1 MKKEDPMTDEKMI
14 DSFVIYRRFDR
25 PGKFIAHAL
34 GTNQTGI
41 GLDMEEA
48 IYELVKAFRTVME
61 ESGSIEIRLAPS
73 NVFSVFWKA
82 RRVPNIVM
90 RRAMRRTPDMP
101 LTGKGIKLECPYRGE
116 ISVSDL
122 QE

>member
-1 MKKEDPMTDEKMI
+1 MKQGPLAEDKVI
-14 DSFVIYRRFDR
+14 DSFVIYRRSDQ
-25 PGKFIAHAL
+25 PGRFIAHAL

-41 GLDMEEA
+41 GLDTEEA
-48 IYELVKAFRTVME
+48 IYELVKAFRKVLA
-61 ESGSIEIRLAPS
+61 ESGSIEIQLAPA

-116 ISVSDL
+116 ISVTDL

>member
-1 MKKEDPMTDEKMI
+1 MVDDKVI
-14 DSFVIYRRFDR
+14 DSFVIYRRFDK

-48 IYELVKAFRTVME
+48 IYELVKALRTVME
-61 ESGSIEIRLAPS
+61 ESGSIEIQLAPS

-82 RRVPNIVM
+82 HRVPNIVM

-116 ISVSDL
+116 ISVADL
-122 QE
+122 QIVD

>member
-1 MKKEDPMTDEKMI
+1 MKKEDPLANDKVL
-14 DSFVIYRRFDR
+14 DSFVIYRRSDQ

-41 GLDMEEA
+41 GLDTEEA
-48 IYELVKAFRTVME
+48 IYELVKAFRAAME
-61 ESGSIEIRLAPS
+61 ESGSIEIRLAPA
-73 NVFSVFWKA
+73 NVFAVFWKA

-90 RRAMRRTPDMP
+90 CRAMRRTPDMS
-101 LTGKGIKLECPYRGE
+101 LTGRGIKLECPYRGE
-116 ISVSDL
+116 ISMSDI

>member
-1 MKKEDPMTDEKMI
+1 MKQGPLEDDKVI
-14 DSFVIYRRFDR
+14 DSFVIYRRSDQ
-25 PGKFIAHAL
+25 PGRFIAHAL

-41 GLDMEEA
+41 GLDTEEA
-48 IYELVKAFRTVME
+48 KYELGKAIRKVLA
-61 ESGSIEIRLAPS
+61 ESGSIEIQLAPA
-73 NVFSVFWKA
+73 NVFTVFWKA

-116 ISVSDL
+116 ISVVDL

>member
-1 MKKEDPMTDEKMI
+1 MTDEQVI
-14 DSFVIYRRFDR
+14 DSFIIYRRSDK

-34 GTNQTGI
+34 GTNRTGT
-41 GLDMEEA
+41 GLDTEEA
-48 IYELVKAFRTVME
+48 VYELVKALRTVVE
-61 ESGSIEIRLAPS
+61 ESGSIAIQLAPS
-73 NVFSVFWKA
+73 EVFSVFWKA

-101 LTGKGIKLECPYRGE
+101 LTGNGIKLECPYRGE
-116 ISVSDL
+116 ISMSDL

>member
-1 MKKEDPMTDEKMI
+1 MKQGPLAEDKVI
-14 DSFVIYRRFDR
+14 DSFVIYRRSDQ
-25 PGKFIAHAL
+25 PGRFIAHAL

-41 GLDMEEA
+41 GLDTEES
-48 IYELVKAFRTVME
+48 IYELVKAFRKVLA
-61 ESGSIEIRLAPS
+61 ESGSIEIQLAPA
-73 NVFSVFWKA
+73 NVFAVFWKA

-116 ISVSDL
+116 ISVVDL